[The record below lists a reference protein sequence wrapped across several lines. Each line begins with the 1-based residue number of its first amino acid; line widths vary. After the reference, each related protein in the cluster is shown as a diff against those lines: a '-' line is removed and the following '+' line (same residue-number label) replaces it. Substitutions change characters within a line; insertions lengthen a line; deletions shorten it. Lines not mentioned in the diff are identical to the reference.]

1 MTWQSILQKYI
12 RHENV
17 YPIFV
22 QNFLLFWKNLYMQ
35 AEMERLG
42 FNPYG
47 EQMEKRLK
55 PDYSNSPK
63 QTAVSKLFE
72 ESAGK

>member
-1 MTWQSILQKYI
+1 
-12 RHENV
+12 
-17 YPIFV
+17 
-22 QNFLLFWKNLYMQ
+22 
-35 AEMERLG
+35 MERLG